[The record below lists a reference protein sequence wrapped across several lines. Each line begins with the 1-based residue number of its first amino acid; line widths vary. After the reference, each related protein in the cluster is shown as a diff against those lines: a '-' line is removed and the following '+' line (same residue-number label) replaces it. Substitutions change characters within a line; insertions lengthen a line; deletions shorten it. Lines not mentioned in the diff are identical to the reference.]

1 MAALTAADEAIVQR
15 CARHASRYLSPGLTR
30 DDLRQEGRL
39 ALLVAQRDGKV
50 PDDSLHRERYTARRV
65 LGAML
70 DANRSA
76 WRQQPASVSAIDD
89 DDDARAQIAAV
100 DAQPDVI
107 CQMRQAVKRILSR
120 GTPQLIACLDL
131 LSSGLLGEEVAERM
145 GVSPSRVST
154 LKAEARALSARCW

>member
-15 CARHASRYLSPGLTR
+15 CARHASRYLCPGLTR

-39 ALLVAQRDGKV
+39 ALLVAQRDCKV
-50 PDDSLHRERYTARRV
+50 PDDPLHREKYTARRV

-70 DANRSA
+70 DANRTA
-76 WRQQPASVSAIDD
+76 WRQQPASVSAINESTHE
-89 DDDARAQIAAV
+89 RPAV

-107 CQMRQAVKRILSR
+107 CQLRQAIKRLLSH

-131 LSSGLLGEEVAERM
+131 LASGLRGDEVAERM

-154 LKAEARALSARCW
+154 LKAEARMLVARCW